1 MIIMDLKVDN
11 MYGFKNFYM
20 NMSYPKRI
28 VDSTI
33 DGEFLEERPNFRYK
47 KLNIIMGTNATGKT
61 SLGKVL
67 IAFTNYFQDGLYGR
81 FINIISNEQR
91 KASLVVDFVTDDNR
105 LYRFSFN
112 ANPKSEEKYTERDI
126 NIKVRYVDI
135 NKKDNYETCA
145 AKLDKNPE
153 TQCIT
158 YDEIYTDGWYFTYPS
173 DTYRKTYEILENDE
187 KYIKILKAVLQ
198 TLDPSIQD
206 VVKLQEIDNAYAV
219 KWDSCSAII
228 KDGKIS
234 EGSVLSSGTKEGLDI
249 SYIIASL
256 YSNKHDFYY
265 CDEVFSY
272 VNSDIEKACLSIMID
287 KLTNRKQLFFT
298 THNTEILDMQL
309 PKHTFSFLKKD
320 VNDVDNPVKCINA
333 SEYLKRGTDSL
344 KNAVGTHKDMIEA
357 MPNTASWCV
366 NASFLSSW
374 FSAVKAEDL
383 PDSAASFVEMQQ
395 EMTDGDS
402 GENGGM
408 AVMG

>member
-11 MYGFKNFYM
+11 MYGFKNFHM

-126 NIKVRYVDI
+126 NIKIRYVDI

-153 TQCIT
+153 TQYIT

-206 VVKLQEIDNAYAV
+206 VVKLQEIDNAYAI

-320 VNDVDNPVKCINA
+320 VNDVDNPVKCIND

-344 KNAVGTHKDMIEA
+344 KNAVENDLFC
-357 MPNTASWCV
+357 TAPDLDKIY
-366 NASFLSSW
+366 NLS
-374 FSAVKAEDL
+374 EL
-383 PDSAASFVEMQQ
+383 
-395 EMTDGDS
+395 
-402 GENGGM
+402 
-408 AVMG
+408 

>member
-1 MIIMDLKVDN
+1 
-11 MYGFKNFYM
+11 M

-126 NIKVRYVDI
+126 NIKIRYVDI

-153 TQCIT
+153 TQYIT
-158 YDEIYTDGWYFTYPS
+158 YDEIYTDGQYFTYPS

-206 VVKLQEIDNAYAV
+206 VVKLQEIDNAYAI

-344 KNAVGTHKDMIEA
+344 KNAVENDLFCTAPDLDKIYNLSELQRNCANEKEIEI
-357 MPNTASWCV
+357 PLFCRRRR
-366 NASFLSSW
+366 
-374 FSAVKAEDL
+374 
-383 PDSAASFVEMQQ
+383 
-395 EMTDGDS
+395 
-402 GENGGM
+402 
-408 AVMG
+408 

>member
-1 MIIMDLKVDN
+1 M
-11 MYGFKNFYM
+11 
-20 NMSYPKRI
+20 
-28 VDSTI
+28 
-33 DGEFLEERPNFRYK
+33 
-47 KLNIIMGTNATGKT
+47 
-61 SLGKVL
+61 
-67 IAFTNYFQDGLYGR
+67 
-81 FINIISNEQR
+81 
-91 KASLVVDFVTDDNR
+91 
-105 LYRFSFN
+105 
-112 ANPKSEEKYTERDI
+112 
-126 NIKVRYVDI
+126 
-135 NKKDNYETCA
+135 
-145 AKLDKNPE
+145 
-153 TQCIT
+153 
-158 YDEIYTDGWYFTYPS
+158 
-173 DTYRKTYEILENDE
+173 
-187 KYIKILKAVLQ
+187 Q

-206 VVKLQEIDNAYAV
+206 VVKLQEIDNAYAI

-344 KNAVGTHKDMIEA
+344 KNAVENDLFC
-357 MPNTASWCV
+357 TAPDLDKIY
-366 NASFLSSW
+366 NLS
-374 FSAVKAEDL
+374 EL
-383 PDSAASFVEMQQ
+383 
-395 EMTDGDS
+395 
-402 GENGGM
+402 
-408 AVMG
+408 